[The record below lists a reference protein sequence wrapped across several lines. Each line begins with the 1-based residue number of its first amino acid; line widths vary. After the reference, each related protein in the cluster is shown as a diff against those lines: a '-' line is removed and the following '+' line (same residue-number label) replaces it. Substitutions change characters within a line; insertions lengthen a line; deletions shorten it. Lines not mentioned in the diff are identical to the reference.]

1 MANQE
6 QLRHTPEHAKAS
18 PEELERINAERRGEL
33 HEKLKEEAEKSHENL
48 DEARKEA
55 LERAQTH
62 EKESV
67 KHEKRETSPAERHRG
82 PISKKERDASFNATM
97 KEVRSQMSAPSR
109 VFSKVIHNKV
119 VEKTSEVVGNT
130 VARPNAILSGAIF
143 AFLLTL
149 GVYVVAKNLGYP
161 LSGFE
166 TIGAFALGWI
176 IGIVYDFV
184 KVMVTGRK

>member
-6 QLRHTPEHAKAS
+6 QLQHTPEHEKTS
-18 PEELERINAERRGEL
+18 PDELERISAERRAEL
-33 HEKLKEEAEKSHENL
+33 HEKLKEDAEKSRENL
-48 DEARKEA
+48 YEARQEA

-67 KHEKRETSPAERHRG
+67 KREKRETSPAERRR
-82 PISKKERDASFNATM
+82 PMSKKERDASFKTTM
-97 KEVRSQMSAPSR
+97 KEVQSQMSAPSR

-119 VEKTSEVVGNT
+119 VEKTSEAIGST

-149 GVYVVAKNLGYP
+149 GVYIVAKNLGYP

-166 TIGAFALGWI
+166 TIGAFALGWVL
-176 IGIVYDFV
+176 GVVYDFV